1 MAEPATTE
9 RYLQIG
15 EAAERAHLT
24 QRTLRYYEEKGLLKP
39 PTRMEGGFRL
49 YSQEDMQRIE
59 RIRELKDLLGFSLA
73 EIKDMLEAEDIRLQ
87 IKVGW
92 RTDADAAEKAAQIR
106 RAREVTLHQI
116 ELIDQKMGRMAAMRN
131 VLAERVKKHDEMLA
145 RWAESPAEP
154 AAAGTPRTS

>member
-15 EAAERAHLT
+15 EAAERAQLT

-49 YSQEDMQRIE
+49 YSHEDMQRIE

-87 IKVGW
+87 IKAGW

-145 RWAESPAEP
+145 RWVETPAEP